1 MGGKLAGTGKG
12 SESKGQSQVGDLR
25 EGKAYE

>member
-1 MGGKLAGTGKG
+1 MGGKLAGAGKG
-12 SESKGQSQVGDLR
+12 RESEGWSWVGDLR